1 MNGIP
6 IQTIKLSTGELYTP
20 ERGKPPIR
28 PCYSCLPEKRLK
40 CMESLSVCDEYMDYE
55 HANAIYRTTV
65 FGSLTECQVK
75 RFATAEK
82 KEG

>member
-20 ERGKPPIR
+20 ERGKPPVR

-40 CMESLSVCDEYMDYE
+40 CIQNSISDYRPS
-55 HANAIYRTTV
+55 HIIN
-65 FGSLTECQVK
+65 S
-75 RFATAEK
+75 
-82 KEG
+82 

>member
-1 MNGIP
+1 
-6 IQTIKLSTGELYTP
+6 
-20 ERGKPPIR
+20 
-28 PCYSCLPEKRLK
+28 
-40 CMESLSVCDEYMDYE
+40 MESLSVCDEYMDYE

-65 FGSLTECQVK
+65 FGSPTECQVK